1 MRNQGVETS
10 PQVYA
15 RIAGMLYLI
24 MIVLGIVQ
32 ELFVRGSIVVPGDV
46 AATAANLRSM
56 ESLWRFGVAAEL
68 LLAIITTVLA
78 LIIYLLTRP
87 VSKDLALLALLFNM
101 LAITVETAYSL
112 QLLEALFPLGNAAY
126 LKAFTAEQLYV
137 LANLSIRAHSIG
149 FGIALLLFG
158 PFFLVTGNLIFRSG
172 YFPKALGILYM
183 IPGISYLTSSF
194 ALILA
199 PTFADRFY
207 FIIAG
212 PALIGELSLCLWL
225 LVKGVNVTKWKEK
238 VNTWRVS

>member
-68 LLAIITTVLA
+68 LLVIITTVLA